1 MRMKVVFIAS
11 QAQSAELANNY
22 KKINDALESH
32 GMDVFS
38 GHLFTNVNDSDLVN
52 KKQIEAWYKEVITHV
67 RGADTIFVELS
78 YPSTVNVGHILT
90 YALDSGKP
98 VVALYK
104 TDREPF
110 FLRGRVD
117 DKLVLLEYNDNDI
130 KEVVAN
136 ALEYVSSAQDVRF
149 NFFISPEI
157 GRFLDWISKKK
168 RLPRAVYLR
177 KLTEEDMQASKEYSE
192 GNDDKI

>member
-1 MRMKVVFIAS
+1 MKVVFIAS
-11 QAQSAELANNY
+11 QAQSVELAGYY
-22 KKINDALESH
+22 KQINDALESKE
-32 GMDVFS
+32 MTVFS
-38 GHLFTNVNDSDLVN
+38 GHLFTNENDSDLVD
-52 KKQIEAWYKEVITHV
+52 KKQIEAWYKEVIQHV
-67 RGADTIFVELS
+67 RAADTIFVEIS

-90 YALDSGKP
+90 YALDTGKP
-98 VVALYK
+98 VVALYRSG
-104 TDREPF
+104 REPF

-117 DKLVLLEYNDNDI
+117 DKLVLLEYSDKDI
-130 KEVVAN
+130 NEVVSN

-177 KLTEEDMQASKEYSE
+177 KLIEEDMKANKEYSE
-192 GNDDKI
+192 SSDE

>member
-1 MRMKVVFIAS
+1 MKVVFIAS
-11 QAQSAELANNY
+11 QSQSPELKSYY
-22 KKINDALESH
+22 KQINGALESH
-32 GMDVFS
+32 GLTVFS
-38 GHLFTNVNDSDLVN
+38 GHLFTGVVDSDLADT
-52 KKQIEAWYKEVITHV
+52 KEIEAWYKEVIQHV
-67 RGADTIFVELS
+67 RTADTIFVEIS

-90 YALDSGKP
+90 YALDTGKP
-98 VVALYK
+98 VVALYRAG
-104 TDREPF
+104 REPF

-117 DKLVLLEYNDNDI
+117 DKLILLEYSEKDI

-157 GRFLDWISKKK
+157 GRFLDWVSKKK

-177 KLTEEDMQASKEYSE
+177 KLIEGDMRENKEYNE
-192 GNDDKI
+192 GSNE

>member
-1 MRMKVVFIAS
+1 MKVVFIAS
-11 QAQSAELANNY
+11 QAQSVELAGYY
-22 KKINDALESH
+22 KQINDALESK
-32 GMDVFS
+32 GMTVFS
-38 GHLFTNVNDSDLVN
+38 GHLFTNENDSDLVD
-52 KKQIEAWYKEVITHV
+52 KKQIEAWYKEVIQHV
-67 RGADTIFVELS
+67 RAADTIFVEIS

-90 YALDSGKP
+90 YALDTGKP
-98 VVALYK
+98 VVALYRSG
-104 TDREPF
+104 REPF

-117 DKLVLLEYNDNDI
+117 DKLVLLEYSDKDI
-130 KEVVAN
+130 NEVVSN

-177 KLTEEDMQASKEYSE
+177 KLIEEDMKANKEYSE
-192 GNDDKI
+192 SSDE

>member
-1 MRMKVVFIAS
+1 MKVVFIAS
-11 QAQSAELANNY
+11 QAQSTELEGYY
-22 KKINDALESH
+22 KQINDALVSH
-32 GMDVFS
+32 GLDVFS
-38 GHLFTNVNDSDLVN
+38 GHLFTKVSDSDLAG
-52 KKQIEAWYKEVITHV
+52 KKQIESWYKEVTQHV
-67 RGADTIFVELS
+67 RSADTIFVEIS

-90 YALDSGKP
+90 SALDSGKP

-104 TDREPF
+104 SGREPF

-117 DKLVLLEYNDNDI
+117 DKLILLEYNDKDI

-136 ALEYVSSAQDVRF
+136 ALDYVASAQDVRF

-177 KLTEEDMQASKEYSE
+177 KLIEEDMHGNKEFSE
-192 GNDDKI
+192 GEDA